1 MHKLYPPWD
10 DQDNAGAP
18 QSRARTRVNA
28 RIERNSSHVKSL
40 DRAID
45 VLEALAQY
53 PDGVTI
59 TGLASSIRLPKSSV
73 FRVLSTLRE
82 RGYVLQNQASERYS
96 LGFRFLSLAR
106 AVAQE
111 GDLRNVATEYLH
123 RLRDETGETVHLAVP
138 VGFSM
143 IYIDKVESARLVR
156 LASRIGDVA
165 NLHCTGLGKAYLA
178 ALPESERKAIVANLT
193 LERRTSRTHTDKEML
208 LKELDRCGR
217 QDFAIDDVE
226 NEEGVRCVGAAVRTH
241 RGEPIAA
248 ISVSAPSSRFSK
260 KLAVAAGPVVAR
272 SALDISRHLSDV
284 GSVV

>member
-1 MHKLYPPWD
+1 MSGMRLRITVNPP
-10 DQDNAGAP
+10 
-18 QSRARTRVNA
+18 V
-28 RIERNSSHVKSL
+28 ERNSSHVKSL

-53 PDGVTI
+53 PDGITV

-73 FRVLSTLRE
+73 FRVLSTLRK
-82 RGYVLQNQASERYS
+82 RGYVLQHPASERYS
-96 LGFRFLSLAR
+96 LGFKFLSLAR

-111 GDLRNVATEYLH
+111 SDLRNVAAVYIH

-143 IYIDKVESARLVR
+143 VYIDKVESTRSVR
-156 LASRIGDVA
+156 LASRIGDIVT
-165 NLHCTGLGKAYLA
+165 LHCTGLGKAYLA

-193 LERRTSRTHTDKEML
+193 LERRTSRTHTEKEML
-208 LKELDRCGR
+208 LKELDKCAH
-217 QDFAIDDVE
+217 QDFSIDDVE
-226 NEEGVRCVGAAVRTH
+226 NEEGVRCVGAAIRTH

-260 KLAVAAGPVVAR
+260 KLAVGVGPVVAR
-272 SALDISRHLSDV
+272 TALEISRHLSDV

>member
-1 MHKLYPPWD
+1 M
-10 DQDNAGAP
+10 
-18 QSRARTRVNA
+18 NA
-28 RIERNSSHVKSL
+28 RVERNTSHVKSL

-45 VLEALAQY
+45 VVEALAQY

-59 TGLASSIRLPKSSV
+59 TGLASSIKLPKSSV

-82 RGYVLQNQASERYS
+82 RGYVLQNPASERYS
-96 LGFRFLSLAR
+96 LGFKFLSLAR

-111 GDLRNVATEYLH
+111 GDLRNVAAEYLH

-143 IYIDKVESARLVR
+143 VYIDKVESARLVR

-165 NLHCTGLGKAYLA
+165 NLHCTALGKAYLA
-178 ALPESERKAIVANLT
+178 ALPESEREAIVANLT
-193 LERRTSRTHTDKEML
+193 LERRTSRTHTDQEML

-272 SALDISRHLSDV
+272 TALDISRHLSDV